1 METEYFGKLT
11 AMIRL
16 DEHVENSMQSLI
28 ESVRQTDI
36 YQNYISQRTKVEQ
49 QPELKQKIDEYRHR
63 NLEIQQ
69 NYQGEELLRK
79 MDEFE
84 LQYESLCANPLVDRY
99 LSAELA
105 MVRMYQTMEWHLH
118 EGLSL
123 R

>member
-1 METEYFGKLT
+1 MTT
-11 AMIRL
+11 MIRL
-16 DEHVENSMQSLI
+16 DEHVENSMQGLI

-36 YQNYISQRTKVEQ
+36 YQNYITQRTKVEQ
-49 QPELKQKIDEYRHR
+49 QPELKQKIDEYRHK

-105 MVRMYQTMEWHLH
+105 MVRMYQTMELHLH
-118 EGLSL
+118 EGLGL
-123 R
+123 H